1 VREGL
6 KYKNRKCGER
16 YFEGCERYVCTIGFI
31 YYEMFKVKNLKKL
44 ERF

>member
-6 KYKNRKCGER
+6 KYKNRKCGGT
-16 YFEGCERYVCTIGFI
+16 YFGGCWRYVCTIGFL
-31 YYEMFKVKNLKKL
+31 YHKMFKVKNLKRL